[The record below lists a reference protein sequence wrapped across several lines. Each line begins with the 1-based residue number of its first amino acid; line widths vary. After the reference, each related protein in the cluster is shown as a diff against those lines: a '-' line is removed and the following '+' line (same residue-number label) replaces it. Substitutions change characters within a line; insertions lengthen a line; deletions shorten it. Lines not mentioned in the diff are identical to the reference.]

1 MVVLVERVRV
11 VVRDPD
17 FYKIVDIMAKRG
29 RAEPEY
35 GFLSLK
41 H

>member
-17 FYKIVDIMAKRG
+17 FYKIVDTMAKRG
-29 RAEPEY
+29 RVERAY
-35 GFLSLK
+35 GFLSSKL
-41 H
+41 